1 MIIPKLKFKVDTIN
15 NSLRNYSLCLIKE
28 ELLSEAIKKDEI
40 NAAEISTLII
50 ENETD
55 LERAERLLNI
65 AKSHR
70 LNKDSLFLLQKCMEI
85 NASEIIKFIVNH
97 NQKQI
102 IYTLKRNGF
111 KNRRYQF
118 QISNNGRLSVFL
130 VSC

>member
-15 NSLRNYSLCLIKE
+15 NSLRNYSLYLIKE

-40 NAAEISTLII
+40 NAAEISTLIV

-85 NASEIIKFIVNH
+85 NASEIIKHIVNH
-97 NQKQI
+97 NQKHI
-102 IYTLKRNGF
+102 IYILKRKGF

-118 QISNNGRLSVFL
+118 QITNNGRLSVFL
-130 VSC
+130 II